1 MNWSF
6 PNRLITKLLLCVFMI
21 TQLFVAHAQAAMIP
35 TSELI
40 YNNGQSYSQVQ
51 LQNSLTSE
59 ELQAQL
65 QAMGVSPEQL
75 NDRIASLTP
84 EEIQQLNAELEKQ
97 PAGGDIVGVLLTIF
111 IVLVITDM
119 LCATD
124 VFTFVRCINK

>member
-1 MNWSF
+1 MNRSF
-6 PNRLITKLLLCVFMI
+6 SNRHITKLLLCVFFI
-21 TQLFVAHAQAAMIP
+21 AQLFSVYTQAAMVP

-40 YNNGQSYSQVQ
+40 FNNGQSYSQAQ
-51 LQNSLTSE
+51 LQNALVSQ
-59 ELQAQL
+59 ELQDQL

-75 NDRIASLTP
+75 DSRIASLTP

-97 PAGGDIVGVLLTIF
+97 PAGGDILGVLLTIF
-111 IVLVITDM
+111 IVFVVTDM